1 MGDLVLLEALL
12 VKLSVEVVDA
22 SKVEH
27 RVAACCRVLHQWLQS
42 SFTIEKMIC
51 LAHPRASMCVRH
63 PPGPRAAHVDVCQI
77 SS

>member
-27 RVAACCRVLHQWLQS
+27 RVAACCRVLHQWL
-42 SFTIEKMIC
+42 
-51 LAHPRASMCVRH
+51 
-63 PPGPRAAHVDVCQI
+63 
-77 SS
+77 